1 MGRFQ
6 IDNSV
11 VGKALSIGAGDD
23 TIDSRSAWLFENQS
37 GTLGTNLSG
46 SQIYTG
52 AGGNIKAI
60 LSGVTGTQGT
70 VLVLDGEDPYGANP
84 SYNGF
89 SNGSGYV
96 TATGLATTCSSSV
109 PKSPAE
115 QPSGLT
121 VDIVVTL
128 PTASITS
135 NGSGYSNGAATVTGG
150 TGSGITLTV
159 AQTGGEV
166 TGITFTDGGS
176 GYTNGDVLT
185 LIQGGSGDNAT
196 ITLTS
201 APNGAVTSM
210 SINAA
215 GSNYSVGD
223 IITVV
228 QLGSNGDATRVIS
241 AVRDL
246 EPTASDAVIFT
257 NTPAGTILPVSVD
270 YVLATGTAATNMLA
284 CK

>member
-96 TATGLATTCSSSV
+96 TATGLATRCSSSV

-135 NGSGYSNGAATVTGG
+135 NGSGKLDIDCETVP
-150 TGSGITLTV
+150 TV
-159 AQTGGEV
+159 
-166 TGITFTDGGS
+166 
-176 GYTNGDVLT
+176 N
-185 LIQGGSGDNAT
+185 
-196 ITLTS
+196 
-201 APNGAVTSM
+201 
-210 SINAA
+210 
-215 GSNYSVGD
+215 
-223 IITVV
+223 
-228 QLGSNGDATRVIS
+228 
-241 AVRDL
+241 
-246 EPTASDAVIFT
+246 ASDPWDTVGNQRFLIIDEDSNAIGYRT
-257 NTPAGTILPVSVD
+257 
-270 YVLATGTAATNMLA
+270 ATQSW
-284 CK
+284 KVRV

>member
-52 AGGNIKAI
+52 AGGSIKAI
-60 LSGVTGTQGT
+60 LSGVMGTQGT
-70 VLVLDGEDPYGANP
+70 VLVLDPEDPYGANP
-84 SYNGF
+84 SYDAF
-89 SNGSGYV
+89 SNGTGYV
-96 TATGLATTCSSSV
+96 TATGLATTCTSSV

-121 VDIVVTL
+121 VDITVTL
-128 PTASITS
+128 PTASISAAGT
-135 NGSGYSNGAATVTGG
+135 GYSNGAVTASGG
-150 TGSGITLTV
+150 TGSGIEGTV
-159 AQTGGEV
+159 AVSTGNV
-166 TGITFTDGGS
+166 TSFTFTDGGS
-176 GYTNGDVLT
+176 GYTNGDIVT
-185 LIQGGSGDNAT
+185 LEQGGSGGNAT

-201 APNGAVTSM
+201 APNGAVSTIA
-210 SINAA
+210 INAA
-215 GSNYSVGD
+215 GSNYSIGD

-228 QLGSNGDATRVIS
+228 QAGSGGNATRAIS
-241 AVRDL
+241 AIRDL
-246 EPTASDAVIFT
+246 KPTASDAVIFT
-257 NTPAGTILPVSVD
+257 NTPAGTILAASVD
-270 YVLATGTAATNMLA
+270 YVLATGTTATNMLA